1 MNPVLLGSLA
11 ALCWGTLDFLA
22 GKVSRAIGPIQ
33 VTVTVTAIGLVLITL
48 WLWAFG
54 AFPSLARSDIGWP
67 LFAGAGYAFSTLCLF
82 AAIASGPIS
91 LAVPVTMSYPATSVI
106 LAMLLGNAPSVIQLF
121 FVALILGGVLLV
133 ALGEHDDVE
142 NDLPDRRRRTLLLAV
157 LAHAAFVFA
166 VFAGQ
171 KSAVLFGEIE
181 SAWISRIAGTAVMLP
196 LLFFSKKRLSSQ
208 IPHLPLLTLMASLD
222 ALAVSLLFAAGRTA
236 QPELATVCGTASG
249 AITVILAWI
258 FLKER
263 IAFLRWLGIAAT
275 FSGVAALSA
284 LK

>member
-54 AFPSLARSDIGWP
+54 AFPSLVQDGIWWP
-67 LFAGAGYAFSTLCLF
+67 LLAGAGYALATLCLF
-82 AAIASGPIS
+82 AGIASGPVS

-106 LAMLLGNAPSVIQLF
+106 VATALGNAPSATQLF
-121 FVALILGGVLLV
+121 FVALILAGVLLV
-133 ALGEHDDVE
+133 ALGEYEDGEARVAGQ
-142 NDLPDRRRRTLLLAV
+142 RRRTLILAA
-157 LAHAAFVFA
+157 LAHLTFVFA
-166 VFAGQ
+166 VFVGQ
-171 KSAVLFGEIE
+171 KSAAQFGEIE
-181 SAWISRIAGTAVMLP
+181 SAWISRLAGTAIMLP
-196 LLFFSKKRLSSQ
+196 LLFLSRERLRSQ
-208 IPHLPLLTLMASLD
+208 ITHLPLLTMMAFLD

-236 QPELATVCGTASG
+236 QPELATVCGSASG

-258 FLKER
+258 FLREK
-263 IAFLRWLGIAAT
+263 ITPMRWLGVAAT

-284 LK
+284 FK